1 MALPQFQHAAFR
13 QDLPATPANLPL
25 NYWHPPPGQSSYT
38 YDTYVPRPKTAEE
51 IRIDKEIDKEREERK
66 QKEKERERKVEL
78 YDSVIYRY
86 IVIEYIK
93 QHYQDNKK
101 SQNLFVKIQST
112 ITILQILGVA
122 VIYFNYSYSVLIF
135 LGVFCLDTYA
145 FVLDSQW
152 IPSGYYHNTSWSNEF
167 TGFSLFKCIKL
178 EKFKEEN
185 YKLYRYYKTEAINHY
200 GTIRD
205 HLEDRIESDFN
216 KYLNDMVHDYTKK
229 CARREGY
236 KRVVPE
242 SVVQLRKSYNTAKQF
257 SDCSFEKCNVYYN
270 FCKWFCIIFSIFG
283 IYCML
288 GLWDEIGKKN
298 YFPNER
304 KNHTDTEIAFKYT
317 MFIIGSL
324 FIVFKLI
331 VRHIII
337 KCCYNPKIDIS
348 PLFVIKP
355 SERQPLL
362 TNTIV

>member
-1 MALPQFQHAAFR
+1 MALPQFQHAAFC

-51 IRIDKEIDKEREERK
+51 IRIDKEIEKKRDERK
-66 QKEKERERKVEL
+66 RKVEL

-167 TGFSLFKCIKL
+167 TGFSLFKCIEL

-185 YKLYRYYKTEAINHY
+185 YKLYRYYETEAINHY
-200 GTIRD
+200 GTIHD

-216 KYLNDMVHDYTKK
+216 KYLNDMVHDYS
-229 CARREGY
+229 ARMEGY
-236 KRVVPE
+236 ERVVPE
-242 SVVQLRKSYNTAKQF
+242 SVLQLRKSYNTAKQF
-257 SDCSFEKCNVYYN
+257 CDCSFEKCNVYYN
-270 FCKWFCIIFSIFG
+270 FCVWFFVIFLTWGGMIAFG
-283 IYCML
+283 FGDVI
-288 GLWDEIGKKN
+288 EKRN

-337 KCCYNPKIDIS
+337 KCCYNPKIDMS
-348 PLFVIKP
+348 PLFVKQP

>member
-1 MALPQFQHAAFR
+1 MALPQFQHAAFL

-38 YDTYVPRPKTAEE
+38 YDTYVPLPKTAEE
-51 IRIDKEIDKEREERK
+51 IRIDKEIEKKRDERK
-66 QKEKERERKVEL
+66 RKVEL

-86 IVIEYIK
+86 IVKEYIK

-135 LGVFCLDTYA
+135 LGVICLAMYE
-145 FVLDSQW
+145 L
-152 IPSGYYHNTSWSNEF
+152 ILIYHHHHPSGYYHNTGWSNEF
-167 TGFSLFKCIKL
+167 TGLLECIKL

-205 HLEDRIESDFN
+205 HLKDRIESDFN

-229 CARREGY
+229 CARRERY
-236 KRVVPE
+236 KRVVPNVFVPE

-257 SDCSFEKCNVYYN
+257 CDCSFEKCNVYYN
-270 FCKWFCIIFSIFG
+270 FCKWFFVFVLTWGGMIAFG
-283 IYCML
+283 FGDVI
-288 GLWDEIGKKN
+288 EKRN

-304 KNHTDTEIAFKYT
+304 KNHTVTEIVFKYT
-317 MFIIGSL
+317 MFITGSL
-324 FIVFKLI
+324 FIILKLI

-337 KCCYNPKIDIS
+337 NLCYNPKIDMS

>member
-1 MALPQFQHAAFR
+1 MA
-13 QDLPATPANLPL
+13 ANLPL
-25 NYWHPPPGQSSYT
+25 NYWHPPPEKMYSYPHYT
-38 YDTYVPRPKTAEE
+38 YIPPPKTAEE
-51 IRIDKEIDKEREERK
+51 IRIEKEKEERK
-66 QKEKERERKVEL
+66 RKEKERERKVEL

-86 IVIEYIK
+86 IVKEYIK

-101 SQNLFVKIQST
+101 SQNLFVKIQSI
-112 ITILQILGVA
+112 ITILQISGVA

-152 IPSGYYHNTSWSNEF
+152 IPSGYYHNTGRSNEF
-167 TGFSLFKCIKL
+167 TGLLECIKL

-185 YKLYRYYKTEAINHY
+185 YKLYRYYTTEAINHY
-200 GTIRD
+200 GMIRD

-216 KYLNDMVHDYTKK
+216 KYLNDMVHDYS
-229 CARREGY
+229 ARREGY
-236 KRVVPE
+236 ERVVPE

-283 IYCML
+283 IYCIL
-288 GLWDEIGKKN
+288 GLWDEIEKKN

-337 KCCYNPKIDIS
+337 NLCYNPKIDMS